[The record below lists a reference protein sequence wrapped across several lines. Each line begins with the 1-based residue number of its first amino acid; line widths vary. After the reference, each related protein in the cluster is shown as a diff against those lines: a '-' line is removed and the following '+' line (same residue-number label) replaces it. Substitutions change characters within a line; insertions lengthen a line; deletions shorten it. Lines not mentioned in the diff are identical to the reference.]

1 MIEEKEEWRDI
12 KDYKNLYQISSLG
25 RVKSLRRTVKSK
37 NGYRTVNEK
46 ILKPRKKRNGYLQ
59 LLLSNEGK
67 RTTMLVHRLVCE
79 AFLHNP
85 LNLPQINH
93 KNEIKEDN
101 RVENLEYCDARYNN
115 NFGTRN
121 ERAGISISKAKK
133 GVFNTKHSK
142 AVKCLETGKIYPSL
156 SEVNRQF
163 GFSSGHICECC
174 NSKRNICGG
183 YHWCYVE
190 Q

>member
-1 MIEEKEEWRDI
+1 MVEETNEIWRDI
-12 KDYKNLYQISSLG
+12 KGYEIYQVSSLG
-25 RVKSLRRTVKSK
+25 RVKSIRRTVKSK
-37 NGYRTVNEK
+37 NGYRTVKEH
-46 ILKPRKKRNGYLQ
+46 ILKPRKNRDGYLQ
-59 LLLSNEGK
+59 LSLWNENK
-67 RTTMLVHRLVCE
+67 RKTMKVHRLVCE

-93 KNEIKEDN
+93 INEIKEDN

-121 ERAGISISKAKK
+121 ERARISISKAKK

-156 SEVNRQF
+156 SEVNRKF
-163 GFSSGHICECC
+163 GFSAGHICDCC
-174 NSKRNICGG
+174 NGKRNIAYG
-183 YHWCYVE
+183 YHWQYV
-190 Q
+190 